1 MTKKELLERLALCE
15 KNLMTVSRIDSDY
28 DERKSKIELIN
39 KYYSLIDT
47 ALMFCPDEFLLDGL
61 ASLDGFESKNGPE
74 SFIKNN
80 DCKEIDKRL
89 NAILT
94 EIKTL
99 ANMFANKNSEKLR
112 NAATALAIRNEWL
125 SERQKKNHKI
135 AFPIFIVFFTVLSA
149 IVVVFAGLDAAQ
161 FFAEGTSMAKAC
173 AIVSAV
179 AGALDVVNGVVFFI
193 YERNDDKKKKEN
205 QNDLDHAISSKS
217 IVRNS
222 GNVIKAGKGSSVHI
236 GDSKSYDNYEDA
248 LNVYFIKNSKNRIHA
263 GKNTTIDIGDKQ
275 LCGRW

>member
-15 KNLMTVSRIDSDY
+15 KNLTTVSSIDSDY
-28 DERKSKIELIN
+28 NERKSKIELIN
-39 KYYSLIDT
+39 QYRSLIDT

-61 ASLDGFESKNGPE
+61 ASLDVFECKDGPE

-80 DCKEIDKRL
+80 VSIEIDKRL

-99 ANMFANKNSEKLR
+99 ANVFANKNSEKLR

-125 SERQKKNHKI
+125 SERQKKNHKKV
-135 AFPIFIVFFTVLSA
+135 FPIFISIFVVLSV
-149 IVVVFAGLDAAQ
+149 IVVIFAGFDAAQ
-161 FFAEGTSMAKAC
+161 LFAEGTAMAKAC
-173 AIVSAV
+173 AIVSSI
-179 AGALDVVNGVVFFI
+179 AGALDAVNGVAFFI

-205 QNDLDHAISSKS
+205 QNDLEQAISNKSKMK
-217 IVRNS
+217 NS

-236 GDSKSYDNYEDA
+236 GDSKASDNNEDA
-248 LNVYFIKNSKNRIHA
+248 LNAYFIKNSKNRIHA
-263 GKNTTIDIGDKQ
+263 GKNAIIDIGDK
-275 LCGRW
+275 